1 MTKDKP
7 RSEQN
12 EQPQI
17 PEFTL
22 QRKYIEL
29 IKSGRKTVEGRI
41 NSGGFRNFKVGDKVR
56 FFDGKNPDFDVIC
69 EVVGVGRYAGFRQM
83 LETEGVAKMIPDAE
97 SLNEAVAIYNRI
109 PSYPERA
116 KRNGV
121 IALRI
126 KVIGLNLESPESST
140 EINTDDS
147 QES

>member
-1 MTKDKP
+1 MTKGTPKF
-7 RSEQN
+7 EQK

-29 IKSGRKTVEGRI
+29 IQSGRKTVEGRI
-41 NSGGFRNFKVGDKVR
+41 NSGGFRNFKVGDKLR
-56 FFDGKNPDFDVIC
+56 FFDGKNPDFDVKC
-69 EVVGVGRYAGFRQM
+69 EIVGVERYTGFREM
-83 LETEGVAKMIPDAE
+83 LETECVTRMIPYAE

-126 KVIGLNLESPESST
+126 TESSEMLT
-140 EINTDDS
+140 DVATDDS

>member
-7 RSEQN
+7 RFEQN

-41 NSGGFRNFKVGDKVR
+41 NSGGFRNFKVGDQVR

-69 EVVGVGRYAGFRQM
+69 EVVGMGRYAGFKQM
-83 LETEGVAKMIPDAE
+83 LEAEGVPRMIPDAE

-109 PSYPERA
+109 PSYTERA

-126 KVIGLNLESPESST
+126 KVINPNDESATGTAEGDTDES
-140 EINTDDS
+140 
-147 QES
+147 